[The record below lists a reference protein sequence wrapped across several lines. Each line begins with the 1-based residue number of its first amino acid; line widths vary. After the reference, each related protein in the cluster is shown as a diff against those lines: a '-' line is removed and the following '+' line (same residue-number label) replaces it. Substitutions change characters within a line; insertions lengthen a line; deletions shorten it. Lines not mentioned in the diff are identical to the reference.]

1 LVVPSTFVRSMGL
14 FSNAHNHAHNRT
26 EIAVKP
32 RHSLSSLVVIAATA
46 LLFAGCGDGDSP
58 SASANSSGSSSQ
70 VASGG
75 SASAVKISDFKFAPA
90 SVTVKPGARVAVTNE
105 DSTAHTATA
114 DDGHSFDTGTLAD
127 GASQTIS
134 VSKTGSYPYHCSIHP
149 FMHGTLVV
157 R

>member
-1 LVVPSTFVRSMGL
+1 LVVPPTFVRSMRL

-90 SVTVKPGARVAVTNE
+90 SVTVKPSARVAVTNE

-114 DDGHSFDTGTLAD
+114 DDGHSFDTGTLAQ

-134 VSKTGSYPYHCSIHP
+134 VSKAGSYPYHCSIHP

-157 R
+157 K